1 MEKSTVISSAVS
13 SKTAAASL
21 LHNTSTTWHFLIK
34 APYLGKL
41 SVTYDAEN
49 VGLSHFSS
57 DENKGSQSIAEI
69 RCSVIKPLIA
79 DSMASISLVT

>member
-21 LHNTSTTWHFLIK
+21 LHNTLTTWHFLIK
-34 APYLGKL
+34 VPYLGKL

-49 VGLSHFSS
+49 VGLSHFLAMKI
-57 DENKGSQSIAEI
+57 KGRNQ
-69 RCSVIKPLIA
+69 
-79 DSMASISLVT
+79 